1 MADILR
7 VNNLVKSYGTFA
19 LNHVDLTVPQ
29 GCVTGFIGSNGAGK
43 STTIRSILGMTI
55 PDSGTIEL
63 FGRPTTNYAPSPQDK
78 ERIGVVF
85 DTCPFPGDCHVKDVG
100 SIGKAAF
107 QQWNKKYFDQLLA
120 HFGISEQKQIK
131 DLSRGMSMKLQLA
144 FALSHEPELL
154 ILDEATAGLDPLAR
168 DEVLDM
174 LQDFMQDEAHGILL
188 SSHIT
193 TDLEKIADHI
203 ACIDNGEIVFNR
215 TIDSICDETGI
226 AHCTSKD
233 AEALLKSALFDPRE
247 IRIMRNSYSTD
258 VLVPDRIL
266 LRENFPHIAC
276 DRASLDEYMRF
287 ILKGETR

>member
-63 FGRPTTNYAPSPQDK
+63 FDRPTTNYAPSPQDK

-85 DTCPFPGDCHVKDVG
+85 DTCPLPGDCRVRDVG

-107 QQWNKKYFDQLLA
+107 QQWSKKYFDQLLT
-120 HFGISEQKQIK
+120 HFGISEQKKIK
-131 DLSRGMSMKLQLA
+131 DLSRGMGMKLQLA
-144 FALSHEPELL
+144 FALSHEPDLL
-154 ILDEATAGLDPLAR
+154 VLDEATAGLDPLAR

-174 LQDFMQDEAHGILL
+174 LHDFMQDEAHGILL

-203 ACIDNGEIVFNR
+203 VCIDNGEIVFNR

-226 AHCTSKD
+226 VRCTSKD
-233 AEALLKSALFDPRE
+233 AEVLLESALFDPSE

-258 VLVPDRIL
+258 VLVPDRFL
-266 LRENFPHIAC
+266 LREHFPHIAC